1 MIHFLETYTTS
12 FLNTSNKTRIN
23 CIVKEEFVKKN
34 IEKKIPK
41 GDTLLNK
48 EEKEKE
54 IEKK

>member
-1 MIHFLETYTTS
+1 VIHFLETYTTS